1 MTSADLR
8 PAQMDHAPVLS
19 SDDLGWENILVKQF
33 QPPAG
38 EAFCHFPEEH
48 TICLSLSSR
57 PVQFLQIKGSKRFT
71 GLYGKG
77 DISITPAGV
86 PVFARWQQAD
96 HFLEIRLPSQ
106 FLQTVAH
113 ETLGS
118 ATVRLELVDD
128 FRIRDA
134 QLEAIAQLLLTDLQ
148 QQNLGGKLYI
158 DSLTNVLA
166 VHLIRH
172 YAAKTAQISEYEGG
186 LNQQQLLRVLDYLN
200 DHLDQE
206 IKLADLANLLGISQ
220 FHFSRLFKQSVGL
233 SPYQYLLQQRI
244 ETAKRLLKQTD
255 DSIVEIALRCGF
267 NSHSHLTQQFRKA
280 TGTTPSRYRGDR

>member
-19 SDDLGWENILVKQF
+19 SDNLGWENILVKQF

-48 TICLSLSSR
+48 TICLSLSPR

-113 ETLGS
+113 ETLGN
-118 ATVRLELVDD
+118 AAVRLELVDD

-166 VHLIRH
+166 AHLIRH
-172 YAAKTAQISEYEGG
+172 YAATTAQISEYEGG
-186 LNQQQLLRVLDYLN
+186 LNQQQLLQVLDYLN
-200 DHLDQE
+200 DHLD
-206 IKLADLANLLGISQ
+206 
-220 FHFSRLFKQSVGL
+220 
-233 SPYQYLLQQRI
+233 P
-244 ETAKRLLKQTD
+244 
-255 DSIVEIALRCGF
+255 
-267 NSHSHLTQQFRKA
+267 FR
-280 TGTTPSRYRGDR
+280 SGD